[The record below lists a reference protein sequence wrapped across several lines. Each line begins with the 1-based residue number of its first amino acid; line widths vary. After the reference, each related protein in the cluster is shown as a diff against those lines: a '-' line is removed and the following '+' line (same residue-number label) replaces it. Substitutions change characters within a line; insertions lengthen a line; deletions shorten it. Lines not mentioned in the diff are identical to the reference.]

1 MRNKR
6 LIILL
11 SVVAA
16 LVLVIIVCGA
26 TFLVRHVEA
35 YNYYEDSSEY
45 DERVIDASGIKM
57 NSSMFF
63 IDETAVQE
71 KIENKYPNIG
81 VVNIERKFPDRVSI
95 NYVVYD
101 NLFQYLS
108 GDTYYQCYSSG
119 RIGGTSKTPL
129 GGYFLVR
136 PRDAVSKTVGAK
148 FQSSNGYDYKLIK
161 QFTDY
166 LHTTALGDKQIVERI
181 SFVDLT
187 RDGYFYVRTAA
198 GCSIEIRGT
207 GDDFKGLLD
216 GAWSIFVDPDPD
228 LPVSKASGIIRAY
241 VDRSVS
247 GEKKYRFTYDQSYD
261 QNDYKKDYLGVND

>member
-11 SVVAA
+11 SVVAT

-35 YNYYEDSSEY
+35 YNYYAESSEY
-45 DERVIDASGIKM
+45 DKQVIDASGIKM

-63 IDETAVQE
+63 IDEVSVKERIE
-71 KIENKYPNIG
+71 KKYPNVG
-81 VVNIERKFPDRVSI
+81 VINIERRFPDRVSV
-95 NYVVYD
+95 NYIVYD

-119 RIGGTSKTPL
+119 RIGSTSKTPL

-136 PRDAVSKTVGAK
+136 PRDTVAKTVGAR
-148 FQSSNGYDYKLIK
+148 FQTTSGYDYKLIK

-166 LHTTALGDKQIVERI
+166 LHTTALGDKQIAERI
-181 SFVDLT
+181 NFIDLT
-187 RDGYFYVRTAA
+187 RDGYFYIRTAA
-198 GCSIEIRGT
+198 GCSIEIHGT
-207 GDDFKGLLD
+207 DGDFTGLLD
-216 GAWSIFVDPDPD
+216 GAWSIFVDPDRE
-228 LPVSKASGIIRAY
+228 LPISKASGIIRAY
-241 VDRSVS
+241 VERSVS
-247 GEKKYRFTYDQSYD
+247 GENRYRYTYSQSYD
-261 QNDYKKDYLGVND
+261 ENDYRNDYIL